1 MKKFLI
7 LALLTGLTA
16 CKKEAPKCSDEKV
29 TNLAI
34 DIFHNELMKAVEE
47 QMLPRGYRFF
57 YTPEETRKRF
67 EGNKRR
73 CLHQSSGA

>member
-34 DIFHNELMKAVEE
+34 DIFHTELMKP
-47 QMLPRGYRFF
+47 QSRFYKIKLQF
-57 YTPEETRKRF
+57 
-67 EGNKRR
+67 
-73 CLHQSSGA
+73 